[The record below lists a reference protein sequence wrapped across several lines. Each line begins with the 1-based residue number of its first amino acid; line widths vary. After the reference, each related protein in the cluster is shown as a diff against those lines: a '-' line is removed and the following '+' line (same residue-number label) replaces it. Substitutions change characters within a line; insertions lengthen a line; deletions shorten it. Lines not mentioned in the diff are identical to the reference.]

1 MVQELKFSEA
11 TPSLS
16 SRKTQDCA
24 QGEGSKKAPLHRLV
38 VGLTGGFGTGK
49 SSVAQFFRKFGAEV
63 LGADKIAHD
72 ALKKGS
78 PVFDQVVEL
87 FNEACEK
94 NGKKLNREKIAEDV
108 FADPQKRKQLE
119 ALIHPYVYKKLKD
132 KIDASDRSII
142 LVEIPLLFEAG
153 FQTLCDK
160 IVVVKCNFNVKEKR
174 LNRKRFTTEEIRARD
189 KSQMPE
195 TLKVQKADFVLDNSN
210 SIYQTRRDAELLW
223 NKLESLSKGASKK

>member
-1 MVQELKFSEA
+1 MVQELK
-11 TPSLS
+11 PSQQTVSFS
-16 SRKTQDCA
+16 SRKIRECA
-24 QGEGSKKAPLHRLV
+24 QGEGSKKAAFPRLV

-63 LGADKIAHD
+63 LDADKISHD

-87 FNEACEK
+87 FSDACEK
-94 NGKKLNREKIAEDV
+94 NGKKLNRDKIAEDV
-108 FADPQKRKQLE
+108 FTDPQKRKQLE
-119 ALIHPYVYKKLKD
+119 ALIHPYVYEKLKD
-132 KIDASDRSII
+132 KIESSDRNII

-160 IVVVKCNFNVKEKR
+160 VLVVQCNFSVKEKR
-174 LNRKRFTTEEIRARD
+174 LNRKRFTTEEIRARERA
-189 KSQMPE
+189 QMPE
-195 TLKVQKADFVLDNSN
+195 ALKAQKADFVLDNSK

-223 NKLESLSKGASKK
+223 HKFESLSKGATKQ

>member
-1 MVQELKFSEA
+1 MVQELKSSEEGL
-11 TPSLS
+11 SLS
-16 SRKTQDCA
+16 SRRRQDCA
-24 QGEGSKKAPLHRLV
+24 QDGESKKAPSHRLV

-63 LGADKIAHD
+63 LDADKIAHD

-78 PVFDQVVEL
+78 PVFDQAVEL
-87 FNEACEK
+87 FSEACEK
-94 NGKKLNREKIAEDV
+94 NGKKLNRDKIAEDV

-132 KIDASDRSII
+132 KIDASDRGII

-160 IVVVKCNFNVKEKR
+160 VVVVKCNFNVKEKR
-174 LNRKRFTTEEIRARD
+174 LNRKRFTTEEIRARE
-189 KSQMPE
+189 KAQMPE
-195 TLKVQKADFVLDNSN
+195 TLKAQKADFVLDNSN